1 MVLSCALEDAAAFRG
16 SLTSSVFGALSLNEQ
31 AELRPVSWIGTDAS
45 LEPKRNHDGSIRLGE
60 DGLPEIEAG
69 YGWVVFVST
78 VLIFVLA
85 FFGLSY
91 SIYPDIVIGRMTVW
105 QAAIGTDALTVI
117 FIGVA
122 ITLPVII
129 VYTIF
134 MYRVFWGKARDLT
147 YN

>member
-1 MVLSCALEDAAAFRG
+1 
-16 SLTSSVFGALSLNEQ
+16 
-31 AELRPVSWIGTDAS
+31 
-45 LEPKRNHDGSIRLGE
+45 
-60 DGLPEIEAG
+60 
-69 YGWVVFVST
+69 VST

-129 VYTIF
+129 IYTIF

-147 YN
+147 YT